1 MEPSS
6 ADSTPLLQPE
16 VLQAYLQLLT
26 QQAEADGGGGGGASG
41 GGEGETASN
50 LVATSTLLQQ
60 VSNDSSPVTERVVFG
75 GLEDLAL

>member
-26 QQAEADGGGGGGASG
+26 QQAEADGGGGGG

-60 VSNDSSPVTERVVFG
+60 VSNGSSPTTEGVVFRG
-75 GLEDLAL
+75 